1 MNNFKKIWKKYR
13 RPLIT
18 LGSALFI
25 LAGTLFAIQYAKG
38 YRPTIEG
45 TLEGTGLLSANSNPE
60 GSQVY
65 IDGELQNVVTNE
77 TINLDP
83 GDYFI
88 EIKKD
93 GYIPWSKQMRIEA
106 ELVTDTDAHLF
117 RAVPSLS
124 PLTFSGAKNIT
135 PSPDGEKIAY
145 TIASPSAQLEA
156 GLYVMDITERTV
168 RFSRGP
174 RLIAENIGQL
184 DFANAKLLWSP
195 DSSQILASFNTVNYL
210 LEADRTTSSQQ
221 LTNITYALSQTLAT
235 WEEEITRREKQLLLQ
250 LPLEMFEIVTTSAK
264 NIYFSPNGEKMLYT
278 ATKRVTIPDK
288 LTSHLPASNSQ
299 PENRT
304 IEPGDIYVYDI
315 KEDKNFKI
323 LTQPAELPESE
334 FTKFQL
340 VTDISEQSLF
350 ATPDATSSAVYNF
363 KLRDPESLENTIN
376 NFRAQYSSFPFTNY
390 QWFPTSKHILVNT
403 GGTVSIVEY
412 DATNFTNIFSG
423 NFLDDFV
430 YPWTTGSKLIILTNV
445 TQNPAFPPNLYTI
458 ELK

>member
-1 MNNFKKIWKKYR
+1 MKKLWNKYK
-13 RPLIT
+13 RPLVT
-18 LGSALFI
+18 LSSALLI
-25 LAGTLFAIQYAKG
+25 VIGTLFAIQYAKG

-60 GSQVY
+60 GSQIY

-83 GDYFI
+83 GEYFI
-88 EIKKD
+88 EIRKE
-93 GYIPWSKQMRIEA
+93 GYIPWSKTMRIEK

-124 PLTFSGAKNIT
+124 PLTFSGAQNIT
-135 PSPDGEKIAY
+135 PSPDGEKLAY

-156 GLYVMDITERTV
+156 GLYVMDITERPV

-184 DFANAKLLWSP
+184 DFAEAQLLWSP
-195 DSSQILASFNTVNYL
+195 DSSQILASFDTVNYL
-210 LEADRTTSSQQ
+210 LEADRTNPSQS
-221 LTNITYALSQTLAT
+221 LTNITFSLTQTLAT

-250 LPLEMFEIVTTSAK
+250 LPLEMFEVVTSSAK

-278 ATKRVTIPDK
+278 ATKQATIPEE
-288 LTSHLPASNSQ
+288 LIPQLPASNSQ
-299 PENRT
+299 PESRT
-304 IEPGDIYVYDI
+304 IEPGNVYVYDI
-315 KEDKNFKI
+315 KEDKNFLI
-323 LTQPAELPESE
+323 LNQPAELPESD

-350 ATPDATSSAVYNF
+350 ATPDATSSAVFNF
-363 KLRDPESLENTIN
+363 KLRDPLSLENTLD
-376 NFRAQYSSFPFTNY
+376 NFKAQYSSFPFTNY
-390 QWFPTSKHILVNT
+390 QWFPTSKHILVNS

-412 DATNFTNIFSG
+412 DATNLTDLYSG
-423 NFLDDFV
+423 YFLNDFV
-430 YPWTTGSKLIILTNV
+430 YPWTDGSKLIILTNV
-445 TQNPAFPPNLYTI
+445 TQNPAIPPNLYTI